1 MMIRALLF
9 DLDRTLVDRDGS
21 AARFFAGQAERSVD
35 ADRRTAFLARLL
47 RLDDNGY
54 GNKRGMYQTVG
65 AEFGLEPGVAEA
77 LEEEFRADFGGAMR
91 PFADTLAVL
100 ARLHGQGWPMGI
112 VTNGTVRVQTAKIE
126 ATGIG
131 ALMRAIVISEA
142 EGIKKPDG
150 EIFRR
155 ALARIGAKAGEAAFI
170 GDNLALD
177 VEGARAAGLV
187 PVWFAAHD
195 PEADFPGVK
204 VRSFSELESWL
215 TRRG

>member
-1 MMIRALLF
+1 MIRALLF

-21 AARFFAGQAERSVD
+21 AARFFARQAERSVD
-35 ADRRTAFLARLL
+35 AGRRAEFVACLL

-54 GNKRGMYQTVG
+54 GNKRAMYQTLG
-65 AEFGLEPGVAEA
+65 AEFGLAPELATA
-77 LEEEFRADFGGAMR
+77 LEEEFRADFGAAMR
-91 PFADTLAVL
+91 PFADTREVL
-100 ARLHGQGWPMGI
+100 ARLHGRGWPMGI
-112 VTNGTVRVQTAKIE
+112 VTNGTVRVQASKLA

-131 ALMRAIVISEA
+131 AFMRTIVISEA
-142 EGIKKPDG
+142 EGMKKPDG

-155 ALARIGAKAGEAAFI
+155 ALERIGAEAGETAFV
-170 GDNLALD
+170 GDNLAVD

-204 VRSFSELESWL
+204 VRSLSELETWL
-215 TRRG
+215 SSKV